1 VHTALALVAR
11 WPWLRHAAVAAAVV
25 VIAVHWVNTRTTIL
39 LVNQNA
45 SKPIVPS
52 TYYVFHGMAQAL
64 KEGRVGQ
71 VDLAALQRHEA
82 LHDPWAPY
90 ERLPPDR
97 PHAWVSYYTLDI
109 GYSFIVE
116 TARLVFTALP
126 DNHLRALALQLLA
139 DVATVFFVFL
149 LFSQW
154 SVVLGFLAAYLYT
167 SNYVFQSLLSF
178 PFYYYWD
185 IPFTFV
191 VLGALLLAV
200 RQPRDARL
208 WLTMASVV
216 LGVGVWLRGTWW
228 PIGFFLC
235 ALAWITPALRARLV
249 LPLVVFA
256 VLATPQVVRSSWAR
270 GHLTLSTR
278 STWHV
283 ALVGLGYYP
292 NPYGLAAK
300 DEVIFKLTQDKYGVP
315 FRSEDYWAHDQ
326 AAKKEFFSILRNH
339 PGFVVRS
346 IAGRL
351 GESLRG
357 STSVV
362 SYAPLSNGA
371 YRILCVIGLALMLFH
386 GADRRFL
393 GIAAAGTY
401 VIYVCLTCLFYFV
414 GLAYDNVPQVALF
427 VMLMGG
433 FDSLLHMGRRMLPL
447 RTAVRS
453 VRLQADRDAGKQA
466 YR

>member
-1 VHTALALVAR
+1 
-11 WPWLRHAAVAAAVV
+11 
-25 VIAVHWVNTRTTIL
+25 
-39 LVNQNA
+39 
-45 SKPIVPS
+45 
-52 TYYVFHGMAQAL
+52 M
-64 KEGRVGQ
+64 
-71 VDLAALQRHEA
+71 
-82 LHDPWAPY
+82 
-90 ERLPPDR
+90 
-97 PHAWVSYYTLDI
+97 
-109 GYSFIVE
+109 
-116 TARLVFTALP
+116 
-126 DNHLRALALQLLA
+126 LA
-139 DVATVFFVFL
+139 DVATVFFVFV

-191 VLGALLLAV
+191 VLGALLLAF

-208 WLTMASVV
+208 WLTIVSVV

-228 PIGFFLC
+228 PIGLFLC
-235 ALAWITPALRARLV
+235 ALAWLTPALRARLV

-256 VLATPQVVRSSWAR
+256 LLAAPQVVRSSWAR

-292 NPYGLAAK
+292 NPYGLAGERRGDLQAHAGQ
-300 DEVIFKLTQDKYGVP
+300 VRCASSG
-315 FRSEDYWAHDQ
+315 SEDYWVHDQ
-326 AAKKEFFSILRNH
+326 AAKKEFFSILRND

-362 SYAPLSNGA
+362 SYAPLSNEA
-371 YRILCVIGLALMLFH
+371 FRILCVMGLALMLFR
-386 GADRRFL
+386 GADRRL
-393 GIAAAGTY
+393 SGNRRGGD
-401 VIYVCLTCLFYFV
+401 VCDLRVSDL
-414 GLAYDNVPQVALF
+414 
-427 VMLMGG
+427 
-433 FDSLLHMGRRMLPL
+433 SLLFRGSCL
-447 RTAVRS
+447 
-453 VRLQADRDAGKQA
+453 
-466 YR
+466 